1 MWTGKK
7 VLQFPITTKLLI
19 ALLGLTLLSILALFI
34 VSIHIV
40 TSISGIAQKNSLQLG
55 QVAVD
60 DSTAALTSLGEDSIR
75 QKAIDIAGQVQIY
88 IQAHPTMSPDEMTEL
103 SHIAVQPV
111 GKTGYTLMFDRD
123 RAVMVYHVNP
133 EMIGFDLSQW
143 ADRLPAFWEIYKEGL
158 TGKPAKGYYD
168 WVDADGLIREK
179 YMYIAPVE
187 GTHYMLAATT
197 YIDEFSY
204 PANEISD
211 KINAA
216 AIETSDS
223 VANMENLMRIVF
235 IIITIVLMG
244 FAGLLAW
251 YLARQFSRPILELL
265 QGAQRLGEGKLEH
278 RVVVKTGDEIEK
290 LASQFNTMAQALQES
305 HTVLEQRV
313 EERTR
318 AEKRRSE
325 QLRAINEV
333 GQRITSLMNP
343 DEVLPFIVNSLQKTF
358 GYYSVSI
365 SLIERE
371 SGKLM
376 VSAIAGKEET
386 SGMASSREIVSGA
399 AGQVMETG
407 QPLVIND
414 ITEVPEN
421 THATGSEMAVPIRL
435 SKDMMGVLDIKSAE
449 KGAFNELDI
458 FTASTLADFV
468 AIGIENA
475 HLYRNVRDIATLEE
489 RNRLAR
495 EIHDTLAQGF
505 VGVIRQLEVAKRMV
519 DKDIEGA
526 NKHLDQ
532 AESLARYSL
541 NEARRS
547 VMSLRQSLVKHVSL
561 PDAIHDEAS
570 RFSEIN
576 DIPVNVN
583 ISGQPVE
590 LKADDE
596 ESLLRVFQEAI
607 TNIGRHSNASM
618 VDVDLSYND
627 GSINLS
633 IHDNGAGFDT
643 RMKKQG
649 SFGIIDMKERVSLL
663 KGQFKIESKPGSG
676 TTIFVNIPV

>member
-532 AESLARYSL
+532 AETLARYSL

-547 VMSLRQSLVKHVSL
+547 VLSLRQSLVKHVSL
-561 PDAIHDEAS
+561 PDAIRDEAS

>member
-1 MWTGKK
+1 
-7 VLQFPITTKLLI
+7 
-19 ALLGLTLLSILALFI
+19 
-34 VSIHIV
+34 
-40 TSISGIAQKNSLQLG
+40 
-55 QVAVD
+55 
-60 DSTAALTSLGEDSIR
+60 SLGEDSIR

-449 KGAFNELDI
+449 KGAFDELDI

-532 AESLARYSL
+532 AETLARYSL

-547 VMSLRQSLVKHVSL
+547 VLSLRQSLVKHVSL
-561 PDAIHDEAS
+561 PDAIRDEAS

>member
-1 MWTGKK
+1 
-7 VLQFPITTKLLI
+7 
-19 ALLGLTLLSILALFI
+19 
-34 VSIHIV
+34 
-40 TSISGIAQKNSLQLG
+40 
-55 QVAVD
+55 
-60 DSTAALTSLGEDSIR
+60 
-75 QKAIDIAGQVQIY
+75 
-88 IQAHPTMSPDEMTEL
+88 
-103 SHIAVQPV
+103 
-111 GKTGYTLMFDRD
+111 
-123 RAVMVYHVNP
+123 
-133 EMIGFDLSQW
+133 
-143 ADRLPAFWEIYKEGL
+143 
-158 TGKPAKGYYD
+158 
-168 WVDADGLIREK
+168 
-179 YMYIAPVE
+179 
-187 GTHYMLAATT
+187 
-197 YIDEFSY
+197 
-204 PANEISD
+204 
-211 KINAA
+211 
-216 AIETSDS
+216 
-223 VANMENLMRIVF
+223 MENLMRMVF

-244 FAGLLAW
+244 IAGLLAW
-251 YLARQFSRPILELL
+251 YLARQFSQPILALL
-265 QGAQRLGEGKLEH
+265 EGAQRLGEGKLEH

-290 LASQFNTMAQALQES
+290 LARQFNAMATALQES

-325 QLRAINEV
+325 QLKAINEV

-376 VSAIAGKEET
+376 VSAMAGPEET
-386 SGMASSREIVSGA
+386 AGMASSREIISSA
-399 AGQVMETG
+399 ARQVMETA

-414 ITEVPEN
+414 TTEVPEN
-421 THATGSEMAVPIRL
+421 TYTTGSEMAVPIRL

-475 HLYRNVRDIATLEE
+475 HLYRNVRDIAILEE

-519 DKDIEGA
+519 DKDTEQA

-532 AESLARYSL
+532 AETLARYSL

-547 VMSLRQSLVKHVSL
+547 VMSLRQSLIEHISL
-561 PDAIHDEAS
+561 PDAICDEAT

-583 ISGQPVE
+583 VSGQPVE
-590 LKADDE
+590 LKSDNE

-607 TNIGRHSNASM
+607 ANIGRHSNASM
-618 VDVDLSYND
+618 VEVDLSYND
-627 GSINLS
+627 GNVNLS
-633 IHDNGAGFDT
+633 IHDNGVGFDT
-643 RMKKQG
+643 HKKKQG

-663 KGQFKIESKPGSG
+663 KGKIKIESNPGQG
-676 TTIFVNIPV
+676 TTVTVRIPV